1 MKRLYLSCVDPGQR
15 GARRQPIPPGGLV
28 VLRTSAYQH
37 GATFHEDQARMPLP
51 DRIDLDQVPPSF
63 RPFAE
68 AILRQDDP
76 VSGLIQLLG
85 TLGEKAPDDEAGDFA
100 LLLRRTLPQSA
111 RLDRVS
117 DVYIRA
123 KYPLWYIRAVNDRH
137 RNAAYRRALQALVTP
152 ETLVLEVGTGSGLFA
167 MLAAQAG
174 ASHVYTCEKD
184 PHVAAIARAN
194 IERNGLTGR
203 VTLFECRYK
212 DLRVGE
218 HLPRRADLL
227 LHEFVASHF
236 LVPKTGPIFKIL
248 RTELL
253 TPEAQ
258 VLPHRFAAV
267 GMLVGDEWLLDSIRV
282 PAAVEGLDVTGINLL
297 ASAGI
302 SIPGPVPIEQPL
314 STARTLAEFDL
325 NSEQELPHGNRLIEF
340 QATADGAATGILQW
354 VRHGFPD
361 GSVYENRPELAC
373 NWSPTFWPF
382 PRAVPLARGDALTVR
397 VENTDTELFIDFDN
411 LSDG

>member
-1 MKRLYLSCVDPGQR
+1 MPSRSN
-15 GARRQPIPPGGLV
+15 
-28 VLRTSAYQH
+28 LR
-37 GATFHEDQARMPLP
+37 

-76 VSGLIQLLG
+76 VPGLIQLLG
-85 TLGEKAPDDEAGDFA
+85 TLGEKAPAAEAKDFA

-117 DVYIRA
+117 EVYIRA
-123 KYPLWYIRAVNDRH
+123 NYPLWYIRAVNDPH
-137 RNAAYRRALQALVTP
+137 RNAAYRRALEALVTP
-152 ETLVLEVGTGSGLFA
+152 ETIVVEAGTGSGLFA
-167 MLAAQAG
+167 MLAARAG
-174 ASHVYTCEKD
+174 ARHVYTCEKD

-194 IERNGLTGR
+194 IARNGLADR
-203 VTLFECRYK
+203 ITLFECRHE

-236 LVPKTGPIFKIL
+236 LAPKTGPLFKRL

-253 TPEAQ
+253 TAEALI
-258 VLPHRFAAV
+258 LPHRFAAT
-267 GMLVGDEWLLDSIRV
+267 GMLVGDHWPLDSIRV
-282 PAAVEGLDVTGINLL
+282 PATVEGLDVTGINLL
-297 ASAGI
+297 AASGV
-302 SIPGPVPIEQPL
+302 SVPGPVPIEQPL
-314 STARTLAEFDL
+314 SAATTLAEFDL
-325 NSEQELPHGNRLIEF
+325 MSGQSPAKGSHPIEL

-361 GSVYENRPELAC
+361 GSAYENRPDLAC
-373 NWSPTFWPF
+373 NWWPNFWPF
-382 PRAVPLARGDALTVR
+382 QSPVRLAAGDSLTVR
-397 VENTDTELFIDFDN
+397 VECTETEVFIDLAD
-411 LSDG
+411 